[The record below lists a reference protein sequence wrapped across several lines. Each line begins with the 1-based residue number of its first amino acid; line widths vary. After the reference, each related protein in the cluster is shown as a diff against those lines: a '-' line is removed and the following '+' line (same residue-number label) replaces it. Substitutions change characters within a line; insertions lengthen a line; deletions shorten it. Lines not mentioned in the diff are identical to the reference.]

1 MNSKFLMLILSS
13 MVILP
18 TLSMQAPFPWDDAPL
33 NKKALEEE
41 LDAELAPDIYQNP
54 SFGATEIRLIN
65 AHFNRSELEEN
76 EQEVVD
82 AQIQNYV
89 ARHKNS
95 SDPAK
100 RKNAAKFEFLS
111 KTK

>member
-18 TLSMQAPFPWDDAPL
+18 TFSMQVPFPWGNTPVDKDAIE
-33 NKKALEEE
+33 AE
-41 LDAELAPDIYQNP
+41 LDTLLAPEIYQNP
-54 SFGATEIRLIN
+54 SFGATEIGLMN

-82 AQIQNYV
+82 AEIQNYV
-89 ARHKNS
+89 AQHKNS
-95 SDPAK
+95 SDPVK
-100 RKNAAKFEFLS
+100 RINAAKFEFLS